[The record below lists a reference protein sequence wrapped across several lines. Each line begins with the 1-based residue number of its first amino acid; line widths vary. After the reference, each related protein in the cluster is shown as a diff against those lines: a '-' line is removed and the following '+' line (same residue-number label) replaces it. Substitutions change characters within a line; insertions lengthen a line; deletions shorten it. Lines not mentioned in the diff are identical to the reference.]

1 MVWTS
6 SPSQRL
12 ANSSPT
18 VSTASVG
25 QSVSPLLSHDRAVA
39 HISGPIRLVGRRS
52 HATWP
57 AIMNDQPTSRPR
69 IR

>member
-1 MVWTS
+1 MVCTS

-18 VSTASVG
+18 VNTTSLG
-25 QSVSPLLSHDRAVA
+25 QSVSPLHSHDNAVA
-39 HISGPIRLVGRRS
+39 HISGPIRLPGRRTQ
-52 HATWP
+52 ATWP
-57 AIMNDQPTSRPR
+57 AIMNDHPTSRPR

>member
-18 VSTASVG
+18 VNTTSVG
-25 QSVSPLLSHDRAVA
+25 QSVSPLQSHDSAVA
-39 HISGPIRLVGRRS
+39 HISGPIRLVGRRTQ
-52 HATWP
+52 ATWP